1 MGNSKDGPLVSWIL
15 TMFAVVVAVP
25 TAVLCVE
32 IVAALLRPQVSVPS
46 CGDARRRVAILVP
59 ARNESSH
66 ITLTLEDI
74 KVQLRPGDRLLVVAN
89 NCTDDTAEFAR
100 KSGAEVLEIYDSER
114 IGKGFALDWGLR
126 HFETDPPE
134 IVIMIDADCRLAEGA
149 VDQLTTT
156 CLTTGRPVQ
165 ALYLMTAPEGSAI
178 NQQIAEFAWRV
189 KNWVRPL
196 GLNALASPCQ
206 LMGTGM
212 AFPWQVIRSADLAH
226 PWIVEDL
233 KLGLDLTATGHPP
246 LFCPAAR
253 VSSQFATSA
262 RGADVQRRRWEQG
275 HIVTILKFG
284 APLLCL
290 AVKRLNTSLLV
301 LTLDLVVPP
310 LSLLALL
317 LLLTFVVTGAA
328 ALLGIGLSAF
338 LISASGVVGFAV
350 AVLLAWAKYGR
361 DILSPRTV
369 LSIPGYIVRKLGLY
383 RQVLIGK
390 MTSHWV
396 GTDRAKS

>member
-1 MGNSKDGPLVSWIL
+1 M
-15 TMFAVVVAVP
+15 
-25 TAVLCVE
+25 
-32 IVAALLRPQVSVPS
+32 
-46 CGDARRRVAILVP
+46 
-59 ARNESSH
+59 
-66 ITLTLEDI
+66 
-74 KVQLRPGDRLLVVAN
+74 LVVAN

-100 KSGAEVLEIYDSER
+100 KSGAEVLEVYDPER

-126 HFETDPPE
+126 YFETDPPE

-196 GLNALASPCQ
+196 GLSALASPCQ

-253 VSSQFATSA
+253 VSSQFAASA
-262 RGADVQRRRWEQG
+262 RGADIQRRRWEQG

>member
-1 MGNSKDGPLVSWIL
+1 MDTFVSWIL
-15 TMFAVVVAVP
+15 TMFAVVVVVP
-25 TAVLCVE
+25 TAVLFVE
-32 IVAALLRPQVSVPS
+32 IVTAIFRSQVTVAV
-46 CGDARRRVAILVP
+46 GRDARRRIVILVP
-59 ARNESSH
+59 ARNESSN
-66 ITLTLEDI
+66 ITPTLGDI
-74 KVQLRPGDRLLVVAN
+74 KTQLRPGDRLLVVAN
-89 NCTDDTAEFAR
+89 NCTDDTAEVAR
-100 KSGAEVLEIYDSER
+100 KSGAEVLERLDHER

-126 HFETDPPE
+126 HLESDPPE
-134 IVIMIDADCRLAEGA
+134 IVIMIDADCRLADGA
-149 VDQLTTT
+149 IDQLTST
-156 CLTTGRPVQ
+156 CFSTGRPVQ
-165 ALYLMTAPEGSAI
+165 ALYLMTAPDGAGI

-196 GLNALASPCQ
+196 GLSALASPCQ

-253 VSSQFATSA
+253 VSSQFASSA
-262 RGADVQRRRWEQG
+262 RGADIQRRRWEQG